1 MTSTVQPI
9 SSDFVSLLATHNLSP
24 LRVDATHAAPVE
36 TQATTVFAFHFADG
50 VLMAGDRRATAGN
63 VIVTDRVDKVIELD
77 AHSLLAIAGV
87 PATAFEMARVL
98 QTSFEY
104 YRRSQLQ
111 SLSLPAKVRALARL
125 LRDNLP
131 MTMQGIGVVV
141 PLFAGVDTTVQPHQ
155 PQIYFYDPLGAQ
167 FQAVGYA
174 TSGSGS
180 QTIRSV
186 LSYQERYGQP
196 RPSEMTLPQAVQ
208 FALRLLMTASEF
220 DSATGGVRPDSQA
233 FATPTWCSSI
243 KNTMSPGRVR
253 AGVALSPAHPSNG
266 SSSVWRCPQA
276 APSCELISLPVEL
289 PR

>member
-1 MTSTVQPI
+1 MTSAAQPI
-9 SSDFVSLLATHNLSP
+9 SGDFVSLLASHNLSP

-233 FATPTWCSSI
+233 FATL
-243 KNTMSPGRVR
+243 KVLR
-253 AGVALSPAHPSNG
+253 ASGVETISDAQ
-266 SSSVWRCPQA
+266 QA
-276 APSCELISLPVEL
+276 EWLKG
-289 PR
+289 